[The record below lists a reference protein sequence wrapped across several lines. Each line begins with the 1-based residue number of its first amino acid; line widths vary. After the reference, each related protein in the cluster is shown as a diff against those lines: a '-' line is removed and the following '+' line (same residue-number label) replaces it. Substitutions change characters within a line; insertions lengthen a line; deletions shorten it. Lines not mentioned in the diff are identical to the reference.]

1 MILVGARCD
10 RETLMCVTTEGTS
23 PALGRAPT
31 SSLTSQR
38 GVWFKVHRHGKEY
51 CVCSTCKCSDSSKSD
66 STKPDSTTKV
76 RQGAFKYSEWI
87 PNPSWKQWKSEPFGF
102 HKLQVILWM
111 SCIPDYFWLLQRL
124 HNLSCI
130 KEPRDRKHL
139 FCSPLHPFHKDC
151 SKFSF
156 CSNPIQFHSPLVRT
170 NTLIIWLTSKNW
182 KELRPSNLSVSSTGW
197 SDFWLLSSHVNGSC
211 LKVTIYGC

>member
-1 MILVGARCD
+1 MIGRHWCVWQRRGQALPWAEPLFQVSHHREESGLKCTDMAESIVCAAPVSALTAANLIAPNLIAPQKWD
-10 RETLMCVTTEGTS
+10 REHSNTV
-23 PALGRAPT
+23 
-31 SSLTSQR
+31 
-38 GVWFKVHRHGKEY
+38 
-51 CVCSTCKCSDSSKSD
+51 
-66 STKPDSTTKV
+66 
-76 RQGAFKYSEWI
+76 SEF

-102 HKLQVILWM
+102 HKLQVTLWM

-124 HNLSCI
+124 HNLSCM

-156 CSNPIQFHSPLVRT
+156 CSNPIQFHSPLIRT

-182 KELRPSNLSVSSTGW
+182 RA
-197 SDFWLLSSHVNGSC
+197 
-211 LKVTIYGC
+211 